1 MITDANAA
9 VYRSVIDI
17 EITNSTRKL
26 SKIPLA
32 YFREI
37 NDKAVKK
44 KEDREFRN
52 GLYKND
58 AFDMENGNV
67 LMEYINLLLY

>member
-1 MITDANAA
+1 MITDANDA

-17 EITNSTRKL
+17 EYTNSTRKL

-67 LMEYINLLLY
+67 LMKYINLLLY